1 MTIIPNYTKQKLE
14 AGKLVVAFNVV
25 HWRGVS
31 IGKIAKAHGFDWL
44 FIDNE
49 HNTMDA
55 DMTSQTCVAALDAGV
70 TPIVRAAGH
79 EGFHATRALD
89 GGAMGIVVPHVNS
102 VEEARQVVHNCKF
115 PPIGHRSLTAPA
127 PQLGFAAMPIAEAI
141 KVLNDNTLVTVM
153 LETPHAIDQADAIAA
168 VEGVD
173 VLMIGANDLLAEMGL
188 PGQYGHEKLAAA
200 FETMCAATK
209 KHGKHAGLGGVYDH
223 ALMEK
228 FIGMG
233 VRWVLGGSDI
243 AFMTA
248 AAKSRADFLHSIPL
262 D

>member
-1 MTIIPNYTKQKLE
+1 MTIVPNYTKQKLE
-14 AGKLVVAFNVV
+14 AGELVVAFNVV
-25 HWRGVS
+25 HWRGV
-31 IGKIAKAHGFDWL
+31 GVAKLAKSLGFDWL

-49 HNTMDA
+49 HNTMGVDDA
-55 DMTSQTCVAALDAGV
+55 AQICVAALDAGV

-102 VEEARQVVHNCKF
+102 VEEAREVVNNCKF
-115 PPIGHRSLTAPA
+115 PPVGHRSLTAPA
-127 PQLGFAAMPIAEAI
+127 PQLGYAPTPVAEAI
-141 KVLNDNTLVTVM
+141 EVLNENTLVTVM
-153 LETPHAIDQADAIAA
+153 LETPHAIDLADEIAA

-173 VLMIGANDLLAEMGL
+173 ILMIGANDLLAEMGL
-188 PGQYGHEKLAAA
+188 PGQYGHEKLATA

-209 KHGKHAGLGGVYDH
+209 KHGKHAGMGGVYDH

-233 VRWVLGGSDI
+233 VRWVLGGSEI
-243 AFMTA
+243 SFIMA
-248 AAKSRADFLHSIPL
+248 AAKSRVDFLRTVKL

>member
-14 AGKLVVAFNVV
+14 AGELVIAFNVV
-25 HWRGVS
+25 HWRGVG
-31 IGKIAKAHGFDWL
+31 IGKVAKSLGFDWL

-49 HNTMDA
+49 HNTMDTDETA
-55 DMTSQTCVAALDAGV
+55 QICVAALDAGV

-102 VEEARQVVHNCKF
+102 VDEARQVVNNCKF

-127 PQLGFAAMPIAEAI
+127 PQLGYAAMPIAEAI
-141 KVLNDNTLVTVM
+141 QVLNDNTLVTVM
-153 LETPHAIDQADAIAA
+153 LETPEAIEAADAIAA
-168 VEGVD
+168 VEGID
-173 VLMIGANDLLAEMGL
+173 VLMIGANDLLAEMGM

-200 FETMCAATK
+200 FETMCAAAK
-209 KHGKHAGLGGVYDH
+209 KHGKHAGMGGVYDH

-233 VRWVLGGSDI
+233 VRWVLGGSEI
-243 AFMTA
+243 SFIMA
-248 AAKSRADFLHSIPL
+248 AAKSRVDFLRSVAL